1 MPAVVT
7 VVPEVYKMYSGSVA
21 ATGTQP
27 TGSAAATCSAQSRSR
42 PATSRA
48 TACGRCSTTHQRGRC
63 ADSPTARSKI
73 GLYST
78 TRLPSIPHDADTTT
92 TGRASSIRVA
102 SSAAANPPNTTECTA
117 PIRAHASIATTASG
131 TIGI

>member
-1 MPAVVT
+1 L
-7 VVPEVYKMYSGSVA
+7 
-21 ATGTQP
+21 
-27 TGSAAATCSAQSRSR
+27 
-42 PATSRA
+42 
-48 TACGRCSTTHQRGRC
+48 C
-63 ADSPTARSKI
+63 ADSPIARSTI

-78 TRLPSIPHDADTTT
+78 TRAASMPQDAVTTA
-92 TGRASSIRVA
+92 TGAASSIRVA